1 MCQAPGATGQ
11 AMHGRPYRFQ
21 LDQMHAV
28 ANRVGRI
35 QQYYGF
41 EDGRCVTNQIN
52 AGWQLGNAGP
62 GDGVSTS

>member
-1 MCQAPGATGQ
+1 
-11 AMHGRPYRFQ
+11 MHGRPYRFQ